1 MLIIEKSTTG
11 PSNVQAR
18 LTPLEEREELE
29 GQYQH
34 ELQSHQE
41 DSTQQQQL
49 DKRQDEMQQ

>member
-49 DKRQDEMQQ
+49 DKRQDEIQQ